1 MPLSQCSG
9 IVQWC
14 EGTVPIGMYLVGP
27 PESPLEGAHVRY
39 RPKDW
44 KNNEC
49 RAKFAVSF
57 YQKYTLFKTC

>member
-1 MPLSQCSG
+1 MSQCSG

-14 EGTVPIGMYLVGP
+14 EGTVPIGVYLVGP
-27 PESPLEGAHVRY
+27 QENPLEGAHMRY

-49 RAKFAVSF
+49 RMKFAVSGNNC
-57 YQKYTLFKTC
+57 TCC